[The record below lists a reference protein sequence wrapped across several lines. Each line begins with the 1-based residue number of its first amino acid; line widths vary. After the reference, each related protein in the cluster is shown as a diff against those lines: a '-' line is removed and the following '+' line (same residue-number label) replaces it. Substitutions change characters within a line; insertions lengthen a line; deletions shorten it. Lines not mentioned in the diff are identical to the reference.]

1 MIKLIK
7 PFFLPFSLLYGL
19 IVFFRNQLFDYK
31 IFKSKEFH
39 LPVISVGNIT
49 VGGTGKTPH
58 TEYLIHLLK
67 DNYNIAYLSRGYKR
81 KTRDFIV
88 ATDNSSA
95 EVIGDE
101 PYQIK
106 HKFPEL
112 IVAVDRDRVNG
123 IQKLMEN
130 VPDLDVVLLDD
141 AYQHR
146 SVSPGVNILLIDY
159 NKPIK
164 EDFLLPYGRLREPA
178 SQKKRADIIIVTKVP
193 GNISA
198 MDKRLFLMN
207 IAAKSHQTVYFTT
220 IAYGDLQP
228 VFDPSLKI
236 GFDSSQQATPLTQ
249 MKDSDIK
256 KTDYRILLVTGIAN
270 PSLLINE
277 LTTHYKEVIPMS
289 FADHY
294 AFKKTD
300 INSIIEKYN
309 SIAGNLKMIVTTEKD
324 AARLQTFN
332 FPESNPDAWYYIPI
346 EIQFFANDAEH
357 FNQQILH
364 YVNNNSRNSIL
375 YKK

>member
-1 MIKLIK
+1 MNQLIK
-7 PFFLPFSLLYGL
+7 PFLLFFSLLYGL
-19 IVFFRNQLFDYK
+19 IVFFRNQFYDYK

-58 TEYLIHLLK
+58 TEYLIRLLK
-67 DNYNIAYLSRGYKR
+67 DKFNIAFLSRGYKR
-81 KTRDFIV
+81 KTRNFIV
-88 ATDNSSA
+88 ATENSSA

-101 PYQIK
+101 PCQIK
-106 HKFPEL
+106 HKFPDL
-112 IVAVDRDRVNG
+112 IVAVDRNRVNG

-130 VPDLDVVLLDD
+130 VTDLDVVLLDD

-146 SVSPGVNILLIDY
+146 SVSPGINILLIDY

-164 EDFLLPYGRLREPA
+164 EDFLLPFGRLREPA

-193 GNISA
+193 ANISA

-207 IAAKSHQTVYFTT
+207 VAAQSHQTVYFTN

-228 VFDPSLKI
+228 VFTRVAKKKKPVFKS
-236 GFDSSQQATPLTQ
+236 
-249 MKDSDIK
+249 KDYSV
-256 KTDYRILLVTGIAN
+256 LLVTGIAN
-270 PSLLINE
+270 PLPLVSE
-277 LTTHYKEVIPMS
+277 LTAHYKEVVPMN
-289 FADHY
+289 FPDHY
-294 AFKKTD
+294 AFKQTD
-300 INSIIEKYN
+300 IDSILEKYN
-309 SIAGNLKMIVTTEKD
+309 AIAGAQKIILTTEKD
-324 AARLQTFN
+324 AARLEHFDL
-332 FPESNPDAWYYIPI
+332 PENIPEAWYYIPI
-346 EIQFFANDAEH
+346 EIQFLSNDAEH